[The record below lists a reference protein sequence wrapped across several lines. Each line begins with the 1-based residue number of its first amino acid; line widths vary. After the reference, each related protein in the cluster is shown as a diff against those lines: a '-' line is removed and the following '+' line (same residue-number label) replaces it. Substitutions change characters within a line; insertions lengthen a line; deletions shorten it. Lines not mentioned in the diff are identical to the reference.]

1 MLIETSLIAKVV
13 IILAPQLLIMLGIPI
28 YIVLKARKAVF
39 ANKRV
44 LGLKFR
50 EAYNL
55 DRQLDI
61 AIDWDDNFTIKTFV
75 NVTFIFT
82 AFWFGFSPPHQVL
95 PPYRR
100 TPNHLV
106 KV

>member
-1 MLIETSLIAKVV
+1 MLIETSLIAKVI

-28 YIVLKARKAVF
+28 YIVLEARKAVF
-39 ANKRV
+39 ANRRV

-55 DRQLDI
+55 VRQLDI

-82 AFWFGFSPPHQVL
+82 AFWFGAGATQILVL
-95 PPYRR
+95 ELPSIF
-100 TPNHLV
+100 L
-106 KV
+106 